1 MAAKIFI
8 SIIFFSLLYFSSA
21 LSSDSVSKAIEILS
35 NSGFFSMA
43 LTLEF
48 ASNNLIP
55 RSEFLTIFTPSDST
69 FSSSGQPSLS
79 LLKFHF
85 SPQSLISQ
93 SLKTLPFNSKIPTFS
108 PSQTLLVTSPPYSD
122 HDFVSINGV
131 KVNASSVIYDDGWLR
146 VFGIEKFFDPN
157 FRAPP
162 RTNLDCAASVL
173 DNDEDDGDGSMTFGE
188 AIDEMKDKRYSV
200 MASFLELQLATTKKP
215 TFLTVFAPQDDKIE
229 GYFSNFSHYT
239 SVFLRHV
246 VPCKMPW
253 SVLIDLD
260 YPVATPTFLEGYEIT
275 VTLRQDHGGL
285 LANEI
290 LVAEDVYAN
299 EWLAVLGIG
308 DVLPAVPEPEPKP
321 EPKPSAQ
328 RRRSTVNLDILKVL
342 VALSSL
348 TIWIYGF

>member
-1 MAAKIFI
+1 
-8 SIIFFSLLYFSSA
+8 
-21 LSSDSVSKAIEILS
+21 
-35 NSGFFSMA
+35 MA

-55 RSEFLTIFTPSDST
+55 RSEFLTIFTPSDSA

-79 LLKFHF
+79 LVKFHF
-85 SPQSLISQ
+85 SHQSLTSHT
-93 SLKTLPFNSKIPTFS
+93 LKTLPFNSKIPTLS
-108 PSQTLLVTSPPYSD
+108 PSRALLVTSPPYRD
-122 HDFVSINGV
+122 HDFISINGV

-162 RTNLDCAASVL
+162 RPNLDCAASVL
-173 DNDEDDGDGSMTFGE
+173 DDDEDDGDGPMSFGE

-215 TFLTVFAPQDDKIE
+215 TLLTVFAPQDDKIE
-229 GYFSNFSHYT
+229 GGDAHI
-239 SVFLRHV
+239 L
-246 VPCKMPW
+246 
-253 SVLIDLD
+253 
-260 YPVATPTFLEGYEIT
+260 GYEIT

-328 RRRSTVNLDILKVL
+328 RRRSMVNLDILKVL

-348 TIWIYGF
+348 IIWIYGF

>member
-8 SIIFFSLLYFSSA
+8 SLIFFSLLYFSSA
-21 LSSDSVSKAIEILS
+21 LSSDFVSKAIEILS

-85 SPQSLISQ
+85 SPQSLTSQ
-93 SLKTLPFNSKIPTFS
+93 TLKTLPFNSKIPTLS
-108 PSQTLLVTSPPYSD
+108 PSHALLVTSTPYRD
-122 HDFVSINGV
+122 HDSVSINGV

-162 RTNLDCAASVL
+162 RPNLDCAASVL
-173 DNDEDDGDGSMTFGE
+173 DDDEDNGDGPMSFGE
-188 AIDEMKDKRYSV
+188 AIDEMKDKR
-200 MASFLELQLATTKKP
+200 
-215 TFLTVFAPQDDKIE
+215 IE
-229 GYFSNFSHYT
+229 GNFSNFSHYT

-260 YPVATPTFLEGYEIT
+260 YPVVMPTFLEGYEIT
-275 VTLRQDHGGL
+275 VTLRQDHEGL
-285 LANEI
+285 LANEV
-290 LVAEDVYAN
+290 LVVEDVYAD

-308 DVLPAVPEPEPKP
+308 DVLPEVPEPEPEPEPKP

-328 RRRSTVNLDILKVL
+328 RRRSMVNLEILKVL

-348 TIWIYGF
+348 IIWIYSF